1 MKLSKFSKL
10 FLAIAIGLLLRE
22 VIWHDF
28 NYLKT
33 NVHPQFKPKWTSQT
47 FSIDTFSVSD
57 ETAFRKIAS
66 FPIAVLYGRDTI
78 CRSEGDGPLCVLKIK
93 DIQTGPLWMPFYKN
107 ISYEAKVS
115 CSFNSG
121 LFKTAGHKLLSVNI
135 SGSHVASGEITI
147 MGLCSSRNSLKLIK
161 DLVAEDARKAANRYI
176 ASLIG
181 NSPSIKKNQAILAS
195 ESQESTVKPYAIR
208 DAKL

>member
-1 MKLSKFSKL
+1 M
-10 FLAIAIGLLLRE
+10 
-22 VIWHDF
+22 
-28 NYLKT
+28 
-33 NVHPQFKPKWTSQT
+33 
-47 FSIDTFSVSD
+47 SD

-78 CRSEGDGPLCVLKIK
+78 CHSEGDGPLCVLKIK

-121 LFKTAGHKLLSVNI
+121 LFKTAGDKLLSVNI
-135 SGSHVASGEITI
+135 SGNHVASGEITI
-147 MGLCSSRNSLKLIK
+147 MGLSSSRNSLKRIK
-161 DLVAEDARKAANRYI
+161 DLIAEDAMKAANRYI

-181 NSPSIKKNQAILAS
+181 TSPSIKKNQVI
-195 ESQESTVKPYAIR
+195 IR
-208 DAKL
+208 NFD